1 MDSAIGS
8 DRLTTPQKRLEQAV
22 DRAESFCPPQPVPP
36 IIARMSL
43 LDASAYTQGRRSRKR
58 TALLLAAG
66 VFVLLSALIALNA
79 FNTNGIRF
87 LTPQTTGEILA
98 FTATSVLAFLTLMAL
113 LILLL
118 RNIVKLY
125 LDERS
130 RALGSRLRTRM
141 VVGAAV
147 IALLPAAF
155 MVLFSFVL
163 MNRSVDR
170 WFSQPTSE
178 LRQNSVRVVYQ
189 LAHYAAANAR
199 LEAQAIAASGAMDG
213 DPSAALAVLRSR
225 RITLEGGFV
234 AVYAADYSTL
244 LGYQLPSP
252 EAARSV
258 LPWMDDGATQ
268 PTPLRGNLS
277 HDLLTVAQRTDEP
290 VLIVGSQEFVTGL
303 TVTSGGHVVVVGLP
317 LPPGLSESANQIRE
331 GASQY
336 WKLFRSRN
344 RIRSTYL
351 FMLLLITALV
361 FFSSMWLAL
370 FLSKQITRPV
380 EALADAMDEIAEG
393 KLERRI
399 AVDSSGEMAE
409 LVSAFNH
416 MAQDLES
423 SRKLAESASE
433 QISNAN
439 RRLDERRRELE
450 TILET
455 IPSGVA
461 TLDRNGIVMMANRA
475 FSTLMHQPEEQ
486 FLTGQLVTHIFPQ
499 ECVEELE
506 RLIRRS
512 RRMGAAAAE
521 LEIKSKSST
530 LRPSTPHLAVT
541 CARLDLGDGQD
552 GTIVVVED
560 ATELLRAQR
569 QMAWKEAAQRIAHE
583 VKNPLTPIGLSA
595 ERMLRHLEKP
605 TQETPAVLRKCSEVI
620 LSSVASLRA
629 LFDHFAALAEFPA
642 PQPRRCEINPIV
654 EDALKMFA
662 GRMDGITL
670 RVDLQPHLPPVMVDV
685 EAIRRSLANLIDN
698 AAEAMQESLL
708 KVLTVTSSL
717 TTDGSQIEIAIGD
730 TGSGLTEEIRER
742 LFLPFYSTKQRGSG
756 LGLSIAAKIA
766 QDHHGSIRAEK
777 NSPKGARFLLCLPV
791 CDPVGDSAQ
800 KDSVESRKSET
811 EPDTVASK

>member
-1 MDSAIGS
+1 
-8 DRLTTPQKRLEQAV
+8 
-22 DRAESFCPPQPVPP
+22 
-36 IIARMSL
+36 MSL
-43 LDASAYTQGRRSRKR
+43 LDPAAYTQGRRSRKR

-87 LTPQTTGEILA
+87 LTPQTTGEILV

-113 LILLL
+113 LVMLL

-178 LRQNSVRVVYQ
+178 LRANSVRVVYQ

-213 DPSAALAVLRSR
+213 NPDVALNEFHSR

-234 AVYAADYSTL
+234 ALYSVDRKSV
-244 LGYQLPSP
+244 LGYQLPP
-252 EAARSV
+252 PNAPRSV
-258 LPWMDDGATQ
+258 LPWIDDGALQATQ
-268 PTPLRGNLS
+268 LHGKLTD
-277 HDLLTVAQRTDEP
+277 DLLTVAQRTDEP
-290 VLIVGSQEFVTGL
+290 VLTVGNREFVTGL
-303 TVTSGGHVVVVGLP
+303 AETTSGQIVVVGLP
-317 LPPGLSESANQIRE
+317 LPPGLSESANQIRQ

-344 RIRSTYL
+344 RIRTTYL

-393 KLERRI
+393 KLEKRV
-399 AVDSSGEMAE
+399 AVESSGEMAD
-409 LVSAFNH
+409 LVGAFNH
-416 MAQDLES
+416 MAEDLEN
-423 SRKLAESASE
+423 SRKLAESARE
-433 QISNAN
+433 QISDAN
-439 RRLDERRRELE
+439 RHLDVRRRELE

-455 IPSGVA
+455 IPSGVV
-461 TLDRNGIVMMANRA
+461 TLDRSGRITMANRA
-475 FSTLMHQPEEQ
+475 FAALMHQPEEKLLSGRPISQ
-486 FLTGQLVTHIFPQ
+486 AFPP
-499 ECVEELE
+499 ECAEELE

-512 RRMGAAAAE
+512 HRMGAASAE
-521 LEIKSKSST
+521 LETKAAPT
-530 LRPSTPHLAVT
+530 TPHLAVT
-541 CARLDLGDGQD
+541 CARLDLADGQG

-560 ATELLRAQR
+560 TTELLRAQR

-595 ERMLRHLEKP
+595 ERMLRHLDKP
-605 TQETPAVLRKCSEVI
+605 TAETPMVLRKCSEVI

-642 PQPRRCEINPIV
+642 PQPRLCEINAVV
-654 EDALKMFA
+654 EEALKMFA
-662 GRMDGITL
+662 GRMEGIQL
-670 RVDLQPHLPPVMVDV
+670 RVDLQRNLPAVMVDAG
-685 EAIRRSLANLIDN
+685 AIRRALANLIDN
-698 AAEAMQESLL
+698 AAEAMQNSLL
-708 KVLTVTSSL
+708 KVLTVTSAVAA
-717 TTDGSQIEIAIGD
+717 DGSQVEIAISD
-730 TGSGLTEEIRER
+730 TGAGLTEEIRER
-742 LFLPFYSTKQRGSG
+742 LFLPFYSTKQRGTG

-777 NSPKGARFLLCLPV
+777 NVPQGARFLLCLPTP
-791 CDPVGDSAQ
+791 DPVSEPTP
-800 KDSVESRKSET
+800 KDTIETAICET
-811 EPDTVASK
+811 ESHPVASN

>member
-1 MDSAIGS
+1 M
-8 DRLTTPQKRLEQAV
+8 
-22 DRAESFCPPQPVPP
+22 
-36 IIARMSL
+36 
-43 LDASAYTQGRRSRKR
+43 
-58 TALLLAAG
+58 
-66 VFVLLSALIALNA
+66 LLSALIALNA

-87 LTPQTTGEILA
+87 LTPQTTGEILV

-213 DPSAALAVLRSR
+213 DSDAAVAVLRSR

-234 AVYAADYSTL
+234 AVFSADRKSV
-244 LGYQLPSP
+244 LGYQLPPSNAP
-252 EAARSV
+252 RSV
-258 LPWMDDGATQ
+258 LPWIDDGTTQATMLHGSL
-268 PTPLRGNLS
+268 TD
-277 HDLLTVAQRTDEP
+277 DLLTVAERTDEP
-290 VLIVGSQEFVTGL
+290 VLTVGNREFVTGL
-303 TVTSGGHVVVVGLP
+303 AETSGGHVIVVGLP
-317 LPPGLSESANQIRE
+317 MPPGLSESANQIRQ

-344 RIRSTYL
+344 RIRTTYL

-393 KLERRI
+393 KLERRV
-399 AVDSSGEMAE
+399 AVESSGEMAD
-409 LVSAFNH
+409 LVGAFNH
-416 MAQDLES
+416 MAQDLEN
-423 SRKLAESASE
+423 SRKLAESARE
-433 QISNAN
+433 QISDAN
-439 RRLDERRRELE
+439 RCLDERRRELE

-461 TLDRNGIVMMANRA
+461 TLDRSGIVTMANRA
-475 FSTLMHQPEEQ
+475 FAALMHQPEEQ
-486 FLTGQLVTHIFPQ
+486 LLSGLPISEVFPA
-499 ECVEELE
+499 ECEEELE

-512 RRMGAAAAE
+512 HRMGAASAE
-521 LEIKSKSST
+521 LETKSA
-530 LRPSTPHLAVT
+530 LATPHLVVT
-541 CARLDLGDGQD
+541 CARLDLADGQG

-560 ATELLRAQR
+560 TTELLRAQR

-605 TQETPAVLRKCSEVI
+605 TPETPTVLRKCSEVI

-642 PQPRRCEINPIV
+642 PQPRRCEINAVV

-662 GRMDGITL
+662 GRMEGITL
-670 RVDLQPHLPPVMVDV
+670 RVDLQRNLPAVMVDAG
-685 EAIRRSLANLIDN
+685 AIRRALANLIDN
-698 AAEAMQESLL
+698 AAEAMQNSLL
-708 KVLTVTSSL
+708 KMLTVTSSV
-717 TTDGSQIEIAIGD
+717 TSDGSQVEVAISD

-742 LFLPFYSTKQRGSG
+742 LFLPFYSTKQRGTG

-777 NSPKGARFLLCLPV
+777 NTPKGARFLLCLPTA
-791 CDPVGDSAQ
+791 DPASETAQ
-800 KDSVESRKSET
+800 KGTAESRISET
-811 EPDTVASK
+811 EPHPVASK

>member
-1 MDSAIGS
+1 
-8 DRLTTPQKRLEQAV
+8 
-22 DRAESFCPPQPVPP
+22 
-36 IIARMSL
+36 MSL
-43 LDASAYTQGRRSRKR
+43 LDPAAYTQGRRSRKR

-87 LTPQTTGEILA
+87 LTPQTTGEILV

-113 LILLL
+113 LVMLL

-178 LRQNSVRVVYQ
+178 LRANSVRVVYQ

-213 DPSAALAVLRSR
+213 NPDVALNEFHSR

-234 AVYAADYSTL
+234 ALYSVDRKSV
-244 LGYQLPSP
+244 LGYQLPP
-252 EAARSV
+252 PNAPRSV
-258 LPWMDDGATQ
+258 LPWIDDGALQATQ
-268 PTPLRGNLS
+268 LHGKLTD
-277 HDLLTVAQRTDEP
+277 DLLTVAQRTDEP
-290 VLIVGSQEFVTGL
+290 VLTVGNREFVTGL
-303 TVTSGGHVVVVGLP
+303 AETTSGQIVVVGLP
-317 LPPGLSESANQIRE
+317 LPPGLSESANQIRQ

-344 RIRSTYL
+344 RIRTTYL

-393 KLERRI
+393 KLEKRV
-399 AVDSSGEMAE
+399 AVESSGEMAD
-409 LVSAFNH
+409 LVGAFNH
-416 MAQDLES
+416 MAEDLEN
-423 SRKLAESASE
+423 SRKLAESARE
-433 QISNAN
+433 QISDAN
-439 RRLDERRRELE
+439 RHLDVRRRELE

-455 IPSGVA
+455 IPSGVV
-461 TLDRNGIVMMANRA
+461 TLDRSGRITMANRA
-475 FSTLMHQPEEQ
+475 FAALMHQPEEKLLSGRPISQ
-486 FLTGQLVTHIFPQ
+486 AFPP
-499 ECVEELE
+499 ECAEELE

-512 RRMGAAAAE
+512 HRMGAASAE
-521 LEIKSKSST
+521 LETKAAPT
-530 LRPSTPHLAVT
+530 TTHLAVT
-541 CARLDLGDGQD
+541 CARLDLADGQG

-560 ATELLRAQR
+560 TTELLRAQR

-595 ERMLRHLEKP
+595 ERMLRHLDKP
-605 TQETPAVLRKCSEVI
+605 TAETPMVLRKCSEVI

-642 PQPRRCEINPIV
+642 PQPRLCEINAVV
-654 EDALKMFA
+654 EEALKMFA
-662 GRMDGITL
+662 GRMEGIQL
-670 RVDLQPHLPPVMVDV
+670 RVDLQRNLPAVMVDAG
-685 EAIRRSLANLIDN
+685 AIRRALANLIDN
-698 AAEAMQESLL
+698 AAEAMQNSLL
-708 KVLTVTSSL
+708 KVLTVTSAVAA
-717 TTDGSQIEIAIGD
+717 DGSQVEIAISD
-730 TGSGLTEEIRER
+730 TGAGLTEEIRER
-742 LFLPFYSTKQRGSG
+742 LFLPFYSTKQRGTG

-777 NSPKGARFLLCLPV
+777 NVPQGARFLLCLPTP
-791 CDPVGDSAQ
+791 DPVSEPTP
-800 KDSVESRKSET
+800 KDTIETAICET
-811 EPDTVASK
+811 ESHPVASN